1 MKVRIKNA
9 PGIECPAYQTA
20 GACGFDFRAVED
32 VTFAPGEWKTINTGT
47 VVETPPGYMLMLAPR
62 SSTYKNHG
70 LILSCSIVVVDND
83 YCGNNDRI
91 KFPYVNI
98 SGKTQIIEKWTRI
111 GQWVFVK
118 IERADFEE
126 VDEMSAPDRG
136 GFGSTGK
143 K

>member
-47 VVETPPGYMLMLAPR
+47 VVETPPGYMLMTAPR
-62 SSTYKNHG
+62 SSNFKNYG
-70 LILSCSIVVVDND
+70 FIQTNSVGVIDND
-83 YCGNNDRI
+83 FCGNDDTIRFSFLNMSD
-91 KFPYVNI
+91 
-98 SGKTQIIEKWTRI
+98 KTHTIEKWTRI

-126 VDEMSAPDRG
+126 VDEMSSPDRG
-136 GFGSTGK
+136 GFGSTGTK
-143 K
+143 